1 MRIDLA
7 LLNKI
12 KDDPVQLDKYV
23 MLFNGVEDSLADIR
37 DIVTTF
43 FEDYAT
49 DVDYDDVA
57 LQEYEKADEAACIR
71 LENFEKSVKE
81 G

>member
-12 KDDPVQLDKYV
+12 KDDPIQLDKYV
-23 MLFNGVEDSLADIR
+23 MLFNAVEDNLADIR
-37 DIVTTF
+37 DIVTTV

-49 DVDYDDVA
+49 DADYDVEA
-57 LQEYEKADEAACIR
+57 LYEYEKAYETACIC